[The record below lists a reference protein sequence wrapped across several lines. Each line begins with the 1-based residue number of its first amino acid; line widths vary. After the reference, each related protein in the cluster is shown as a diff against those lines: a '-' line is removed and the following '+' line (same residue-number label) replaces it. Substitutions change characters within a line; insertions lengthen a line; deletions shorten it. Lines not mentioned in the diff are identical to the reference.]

1 MNRLLQ
7 GLIALCAA
15 SLIGIAPAHAI
26 AAPAASA
33 SPDVLVRDISNDVL
47 DAIRAD
53 KQLAA
58 GDPARVQRLVDE
70 KILPYS
76 DFTRMTQLAAGRGWR
91 QASPEQR
98 QQLVAEF
105 RTLLV
110 RVYSGA
116 LSQVRD
122 HKVELKPF
130 RAQPAD
136 VDVIVRSALVASR
149 GEPIPLDYR
158 LTKTDAGWKIY
169 DVNVAGVWLVENYR
183 TQFAQAINAGG
194 VDGLIKQL
202 ADRNRALEAAAKK
215 G

>member
-1 MNRLLQ
+1 MNRFLKRFI
-7 GLIALCAA
+7 GLVATSFVLATAA
-15 SLIGIAPAHAI
+15 QAAVAANPT
-26 AAPAASA
+26 AAP
-33 SPDVLVRDISNDVL
+33 DILVRDISNEVL
-47 DAIRAD
+47 DNIRAD

-58 GDPARVQRLVDE
+58 GDPSRVQKLVDE
-70 KILPYS
+70 KILPYT
-76 DFTRMTQLAAGRGWR
+76 DFTRMTQLAVGRGWR

-105 RTLLV
+105 RTLLM

-130 RAQPAD
+130 RGQAND
-136 VDVIVRSALVASR
+136 SDVIVRSSLVASR
-149 GEPIPLDYR
+149 GEPISLDYR
-158 LTKTDAGWKIY
+158 LLKTEAGWKIY

>member
-1 MNRLLQ
+1 MTRFLQRLL
-7 GLIALCAA
+7 GFVAA
-15 SLIGIAPAHAI
+15 SFVL
-26 AAPAASA
+26 AASA
-33 SPDVLVRDISNDVL
+33 QGTAAANMAASPDIFVRDISNQVL

-58 GDPARVQRLVDE
+58 GEPARVQKLVDE
-70 KILPYS
+70 KILPYT
-76 DFTRMTQLAAGRGWR
+76 DFSRMTQLAAGRGWR
-91 QASPEQR
+91 QATPEQR
-98 QQLVAEF
+98 QQLTAEF
-105 RTLLV
+105 RTLLM

-130 RAQPAD
+130 RAQASD
-136 VDVIVRSALVASR
+136 TDVIVRSTLVASR

-158 LTKTDAGWKIY
+158 LMKTDAGWKIY

-194 VDGLIKQL
+194 IDGLIKQL